1 LLISFAYFILIFE
14 KLSFLTSIKLLQE
27 DIEELLNEAYEHL
40 RNGRYRMALAAARN
54 AYDIRPDDYKVLNCL
69 AWATLENG
77 NPAQALEFAD
87 LAVNIS
93 HDDIDTRLYRGF
105 LLMRMS
111 IFEGAISDL
120 DYAID
125 HDTTSLSWA
134 FLNKARSLAGLG
146 RYFEGLEEVE
156 KAIHADGGEN
166 YKLINVRNWFRKTL
180 GYEQSIFSELFQ
192 KKKTLLEDAEEAIK
206 QREFWFALWA
216 ARETLNTPSLKKE
229 HHHANLIELEALLG
243 MFQIKPALEKAE
255 ALRVVFGDDERFYNI
270 HQRLLKLS
278 THDQSTYPDESIPVN
293 AGIKRSDYEIYNHKL
308 FNAVSARTYDIYED
322 SRSGKRTY
330 LTQFNEETIRYV
342 GVEVIVD
349 NPFFN
354 NKNIEIEGMAVWYLN
369 SVVVGKHQFNL
380 SIEKSWKYIEFIQS
394 WGTENP
400 GFWQNGQGKVDI
412 YLSNILM
419 CSRWFSIGD
428 SDTVDIEETDILFD
442 EIEQPVGINPGAIPD
457 TPLISHYSEIKEY
470 SVLPPEEKS
479 QDELFD
485 ELNSYVGL
493 ESVKQSMNDFVAY
506 LQFLQERKKSGL
518 KTQDQ
523 LLINCVFTGKP
534 GTGKTMVAR
543 LLGKVFKQMGILKNG
558 HVIEVDRSS
567 LVGQYVGETAL
578 KTEKVINEA
587 VGGLLF
593 IDEAYT
599 LKKPGNQA
607 DFGQE
612 AIDTLLKKMEDKP
625 GEFVVIAAGYP
636 DEMEQFI
643 NSNPGLKSRFTHF
656 FNFDDYT
663 PDEMVEIFR
672 QFAGKEEYRVEDSA
686 IDILRKE
693 FVSLFRKR
701 DNTFGNARLVRNYFN
716 EAKIQLSK
724 RYLKMPEK
732 EKKREAMTT
741 IYPEDIIA
749 IQKSRTAKDAKI
761 GIDDDNLNRLLIKLN
776 NLVGLT
782 SVKKEINEIVKLAR
796 FYIEQGE
803 DVNNKFSSHLVFL
816 GNPGTGKTTVARLFS
831 EIYSALGILPKGHL
845 IEVDRQGL
853 VGSYIGQTAE
863 KTKELIDRSIGGTL
877 FIDEAYSLVKTAD
890 NNSDYGK
897 EAIDTLLKRME
908 DDRGKFIVIAAGY
921 TDEMNNFLNSNPGLQ
936 SRFNRIIYFD
946 DYSPEELFS
955 IAEKLFTE
963 REKKLDTETKEELQ
977 KYFNSIYR
985 SRSKTFGNGRIV
997 RNLVE
1002 SALKKQLL
1010 RIADIPVSSRSES
1023 DLKTIIYNDISD
1035 LITPQKEKETVKIFG
1050 DPKLLDGY
1058 LEELNE
1064 LVGLESV
1071 KKSVDKLIS
1080 SLKVTKLREQR
1091 GLKVIPKSLHS
1102 VFTGN
1107 PGTGKTTIARLL
1119 SKIYKEMG
1127 ILEKGH
1133 LVEVDRSALIAG
1145 YQGQTAARTDAVI
1158 KSALGGTLFI
1168 DEAYTLSRG
1177 INDDFGQEAID
1188 TLIKRMEDY
1197 QGKFIVIVAGYPGEM
1212 KEFIDSNPG
1221 LLSRFT
1227 NFFSF
1232 DDFTQRQMLEIAN
1245 IISFKNGYRLDEGAW
1260 QLLLD
1265 IFTNLYIKRDRNFGN
1280 ARTVRNILYKAISNQ
1295 EERILSLAEPTD
1307 DDLSTIIFEDVS
1319 QIQLEEL

>member
-1 LLISFAYFILIFE
+1 
-14 KLSFLTSIKLLQE
+14 LLQE

-54 AYDIRPDDYKVLNCL
+54 AYDIKSDDYKVLNCL

-77 NPAQALEFAD
+77 DPAQALEYAD

-93 HDDIDTRLYRGF
+93 HDDVDTRLYRGF

-120 DYAID
+120 DFAID

-166 YKLINVRNWFRKTL
+166 FKLINVRNWFRKTL

-229 HHHANLIELEALLG
+229 HHHASLIELEALLG
-243 MFQIKPALEKAE
+243 MFQTKPALEKAK
-255 ALRVVFGDDERFYNI
+255 ALQVIFGDDERFNNLY
-270 HQRLLKLS
+270 QRLLKLS
-278 THDQSTYPDESIPVN
+278 SHDQNAYPDESIPIN
-293 AGIKRSDYEIYNHKL
+293 AGIKRSDFEVYNHKL
-308 FNAVSARTYDIYED
+308 FNAVSAKTYDIYED

-330 LTQFNEETIRYV
+330 LSQFNEETVRYV

-354 NKNIEIEGMAVWYLN
+354 NKNIEIEGMSVWYLN

-428 SDTVDIEETDILFD
+428 SDTVDIEELDNLFD
-442 EIEQPVGINPGAIPD
+442 EIEQPVGISAGAIAD
-457 TPLISHYSEIKEY
+457 TPLISHYSEIKEH

-479 QDELFD
+479 LEELLN

-493 ESVKQSMNDFVAY
+493 DSVKQSMSDFVAY
-506 LQFLQERKKSGL
+506 LQFIQERKKSGL

-543 LLGKVFKQMGILKNG
+543 LLGQIFKQMGILKNG
-558 HVIEVDRSS
+558 HVIEVDRSA

-587 VGGLLF
+587 IGGVLF

-599 LKKPGNQA
+599 LKKPGSQT

-612 AIDTLLKKMEDKP
+612 AIDTLLKRMEDKP
-625 GEFVVIAAGYP
+625 GEFVVVAVGYP

-643 NSNPGLKSRFTHF
+643 TSNPGFKSRFTHF
-656 FNFDDYT
+656 FNFEDYT
-663 PDEMVEIFR
+663 PDEMVIIFR
-672 QFAGKEEYRVEDSA
+672 QFAEKEEYKVEESA
-686 IDILRKE
+686 IEILRKE
-693 FVSLFRKR
+693 FIPLFRKR

-732 EKKREAMTT
+732 EKSREAMTT
-741 IYPEDIIA
+741 IYPEDILA
-749 IQKSRTAKDAKI
+749 IQKNRVSKDAKI
-761 GIDDDNLNRLLIKLN
+761 GIDEENLTKLLTKLN

-782 SVKKEINEIVKLAR
+782 SVKKEISEIVKLAR

-845 IEVDRQGL
+845 VEVDRQGL
-853 VGSYIGQTAE
+853 VGSYVGQTAE

-877 FIDEAYSLVKTAD
+877 FIDEAYALIKSTD
-890 NNSDYGK
+890 NTSDYGQ

-936 SRFNRIIYFD
+936 SRFSRVIYFE
-946 DYSPEELFS
+946 DYSPQELFS
-955 IAEKLFTE
+955 IAEKLLTE
-963 REKKLDTETKEELQ
+963 RDKKLDPEAKEQLI

-985 SRSKTFGNGRIV
+985 SRTKTFGNGRVV
-997 RNLVE
+997 RNLIE

-1010 RIADIPVSSRSES
+1010 RIADIPTNERTET
-1023 DLKTIIYNDISD
+1023 DLKIIIYNDLHD
-1035 LITPQKEKETVKIFG
+1035 LLNPPKEKESVKIFG
-1050 DPKLLDGY
+1050 DPKLLDSY
-1058 LEELNE
+1058 LQELNE

-1080 SLKVTKLREQR
+1080 SLKIAKLREQR

-1127 ILEKGH
+1127 VLEKGH
-1133 LVEVDRSALIAG
+1133 LIEVDRAALIAG
-1145 YQGQTAARTDAVI
+1145 YQGQTAAKTDAII

-1177 INDDFGQEAID
+1177 SNDDFGQEAID
-1188 TLIKRMEDY
+1188 TLIKRMEDH
-1197 QGKFIVIVAGYPGEM
+1197 QGKFVVIVAGYTNEM
-1212 KEFIDSNPG
+1212 KDFIDSNPG
-1221 LLSRFT
+1221 MLSRFT

-1232 DDFTQRQMLEIAN
+1232 EDFTQRQMLEIAN
-1245 IISFKNGYRLDEGAW
+1245 IISLKNGYKLDEGAW

-1265 IFTNLYIKRDRNFGN
+1265 IFTNLYTNRDKNFGN

-1295 EERILSLAEPTD
+1295 EERILSLVEPTD
-1307 DDLSTIIFEDVS
+1307 DDLCTITFEDVAK
-1319 QIQLEEL
+1319 IQLAEL